1 MSKVDDKKLPL
12 GVALEP
18 SHVTGNLSNVAA
30 NFAAEFVADQ
40 RKQAAAPFSVS
51 WNLSEISGHQKLFF
65 TLPPLQEH
73 FDTNRISS
81 ASTPTIV
88 LDSISF
94 SFDQMNQGDV
104 ILGGTGYPAANSSGW
119 TDIKVTLSK
128 VTTNPDASAVSAVD
142 GVPEVI
148 QLAELFMSGLD
159 LTANLNS
166 RNPAM
171 LRDLSL
177 TIDPYETYQWLIDPP
192 ASAIYSCHLRASFNV
207 VVCERDTQK
216 VIGDALNG
224 GTAYPAQNA
233 PVDGLYGR
241 DADSL
246 TLTTPAA
253 NSVIS
258 AESATT
264 GVQTQLQAIDAKM
277 GHRLEAGRFD
287 RFNQSVAATTA
298 YPKEALKEDSFY
310 FCKNVNL
317 LKAREMIRGDNVDGY
332 YMSQSAAVP
341 APAPRQVLWDKA
353 VIPIPY
359 PMTIH
364 HVFVELAGINDL
376 IRELPGAVSLAQRRF
391 EVGVGILYGVQADGF
406 DYMQV
411 AHLESVL
418 SGATAAPSVLKERL
432 FPVPLV
438 YSTHATAGP
447 LGRGWPAQTGRPYYA
462 GRQYQFGNAGNREN
476 VCGTNPAIA
485 EGLPILNGADQY
497 LEVRVTYGADGTA
510 FPSGFPTGVAD
521 FYLSEAG
528 INVYIIGKMQLQQ

>member
-1 MSKVDDKKLPL
+1 VSKVDDKKLPL

-18 SHVTGNLSNVAA
+18 SHVTGNLAGVAG

-40 RKQAAAPFSVS
+40 RKQAAAPFSIS
-51 WNLSEISGHQKLFF
+51 WNLSLISGDQKLFF

-73 FDTNRISS
+73 FDVNRISS
-81 ASTPTIV
+81 SATPTIV

-94 SFDQMNQGDV
+94 SFDQMNQGD
-104 ILGGTGYPAANSSGW
+104 IITASGYPSPNSAGW
-119 TDIKVTLSK
+119 SDIKVTLSK
-128 VTTNPDASAVSAVD
+128 VTTNPDASSVSTVD
-142 GVPEVI
+142 GVPEAV
-148 QLAELFMSGLD
+148 QLAELFMSGVD
-159 LTANLNS
+159 LTANLNT
-166 RNPAM
+166 RNPAI

-177 TIDPYETYQWLIDPP
+177 TIDPYETYQWHIFPP
-192 ASAIYSCHLRASFNV
+192 VTPITSCHLRASFNV
-207 VVCERDTQK
+207 VVCERDTQT
-216 VIGDALNG
+216 VIGDALNS
-224 GTAYPAQNA
+224 GTPYPAQNA

-264 GVQTQLQAIDAKM
+264 GVQTQLEAIDTKIAR
-277 GHRLEAGRFD
+277 RLEAGRFG

-317 LKAREMIRGDNVDGY
+317 LKATEMIRGDNVDGY
-332 YMSQSAAVP
+332 LMSQNAAVP
-341 APAPRQVLWDKA
+341 APAPQQVLWDKA

-364 HVFVELAGINDL
+364 HVFIELAGINDL
-376 IRELPGAVSLAQRRF
+376 IRELPGSVSLAQRRF
-391 EVGVGILYGVQADGF
+391 EVGVGILYGVQADSF
-406 DYMQV
+406 DYLQV

-418 SGATAAPSVLKERL
+418 SGATAAPSILKERL

-447 LGRGWPAQTGRPYYA
+447 LGRGWPSQTGRPYYA
-462 GRQYQFGNAGNREN
+462 GRQYQFGAGGNRED
-476 VCGTNPAIA
+476 VCFVNPALA
-485 EGLPILNGADQY
+485 EGVPLLNGADQY

-510 FPSGFPTGVAD
+510 FPSGFPTGATD
-521 FYLSEAG
+521 FYLSESG
-528 INVYIIGKMQLQQ
+528 INVYIIGKMQLQK

>member
-18 SHVTGNLSNVAA
+18 SHVTGNLAGVAG

-51 WNLSEISGHQKLFF
+51 WNLSEITGQHKLFF

-73 FDTNRISS
+73 FDANRISS
-81 ASTPTIV
+81 ANTPTIV

-94 SFDQMNQGDV
+94 SFDQMNQGDIIV
-104 ILGGTGYPAANSSGW
+104 SPTGYPAANSGGW

-128 VTTNPDASAVSAVD
+128 VTTNPDASSVSAVD
-142 GVPEVI
+142 GVPEVV
-148 QLAELFMSGLD
+148 QMAELFMSGVD
-159 LTANLNS
+159 LTANLNT
-166 RNPAM
+166 RNPAI

-177 TIDPYETYQWLIDPP
+177 TIDPYETYQWTINPP
-192 ASAIYSCHLRASFNV
+192 ASPIVSCHLRASFNV
-207 VVCERDTQK
+207 VVCERDTQTL
-216 VIGDALNG
+216 IGNSLNA
-224 GTAYPAQNA
+224 GTPYPAQNA

-246 TLTTPAA
+246 TLAVPAA

-264 GVQTQLQAIDAKM
+264 GVQTQLEAIDAKIAQ
-277 GHRLEAGRFD
+277 RLQAGRFE
-287 RFNQSVAATTA
+287 RFNQSVEATTS

-317 LKAREMIRGDNVDGY
+317 LKATQMIRGDNVDGY
-332 YMSQSAAVP
+332 YINQNAGVP

-447 LGRGWPAQTGRPYYA
+447 LGRGWPVPTGRPYYA
-462 GRQYQFGNAGNREN
+462 GRQYQFGAAGNREN
-476 VCGTNPAIA
+476 VCLLAPASA
-485 EGLPILNGADQY
+485 ETAPSLNGADQY

-510 FPSGFPTGVAD
+510 FPSGFPTAATD